1 MGSRTINGEL
11 AEKNM
16 DMGVLACK
24 IGMGTFA
31 NIVYSYS
38 LNSVQILELVKK
50 EIASIKLLTPLY
62 NFLKN
67 KITHKT
73 LSHV

>member
-1 MGSRTINGEL
+1 MTKGYPYKDGAS
-11 AEKNM
+11 A
-16 DMGVLACK
+16 A
-24 IGMGTFA
+24 A
-31 NIVYSYS
+31 
-38 LNSVQILELVKK
+38 SVSGCVDADDILEWVSD
-50 EIASIKLLTPLY
+50 ERISRYMVYNTYTPLY